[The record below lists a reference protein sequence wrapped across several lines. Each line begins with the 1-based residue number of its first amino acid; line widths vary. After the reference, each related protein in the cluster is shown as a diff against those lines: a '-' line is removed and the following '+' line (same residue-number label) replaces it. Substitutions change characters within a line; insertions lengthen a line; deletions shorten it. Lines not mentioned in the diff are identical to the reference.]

1 MKRSVIMATSAS
13 LLVACKATTHLPVTR
28 EVLEL
33 NIGAGELVCHVKAIS
48 NTQRLS
54 FHYGT
59 SQQSFGAMATF
70 RLIGEKFEITL
81 VNDQKPFE
89 YDLRAYD
96 VSDDGSARNRTA
108 EAFSAF
114 KTALIEPPNEECRA
128 KS

>member
-1 MKRSVIMATSAS
+1 MKGLVIIAISAS
-13 LLVACKATTHLPVTR
+13 LLVACKATTDLPVSR

-33 NIGAGELVCHVKAIS
+33 NVGADELVCHVKAIS
-48 NTQRLS
+48 NAQRLS

-59 SQQSFGAMATF
+59 SQQSFGTMATF

-96 VSDDGSARNRTA
+96 MSDDGSARNRTA

-114 KTALIEPPNEECRA
+114 KTALTEPPNEECRA